1 MAGDRGES
9 FPKCEAVAVDG
20 MPQRGRNRR
29 TSGGINGN
37 YGLHVGEIR
46 LHWTAVNRV
55 RNQHPLGEGPVIART
70 CREGAASSLGE
81 RRLRGDGDCG
91 RKNGRSSWASLPSP
105 TWIAEGGRQ
114 GALTP

>member
-20 MPQRGRNRR
+20 MPQRDRNRQ

-37 YGLHVGEIR
+37 YGLQGGEIR

-55 RNQHPLGEGPVIART
+55 RNQHPVGEGPVIART
-70 CREGAASSLGE
+70 CREGAASSWG
-81 RRLRGDGDCG
+81 
-91 RKNGRSSWASLPSP
+91 K
-105 TWIAEGGRQ
+105 EG
-114 GALTP
+114 